1 MLSEICKEIESTP
14 PISNKE
20 IFDGFNLVSGHP
32 WDAVVKSD
40 ITTYYNCLYRIVKQE
55 NPKTILEIG
64 TAFGMSAA
72 TMLKAS
78 PEPEL
83 FISLD
88 LGIYGEQL
96 GFSQN
101 NIDFARTRLHTWCC
115 RNEIP
120 LDRVRLYRANSQPS
134 GVGDNE
140 NIASDVPRWH
150 QIPDLVRLLTGYE
163 FDVIFVDGKHTEDG
177 LLNDFKTFWPFLKE
191 GGLIICD
198 DLHDEAT
205 YKNIFPWAGQTI
217 DSFYTFRKEYARE
230 IEDSHIWNYPQVIP
244 ADFTGLRPFGFIRK
258 KKQKTSTGAGKGFEV
273 FDTPEA
279 LEINWARQDHLASL
293 GLDLAHKS
301 VLEVGAG
308 VGRHT
313 AFFEKLGCTVVST
326 DARPENVEEHFRRYP
341 HRKGCVEV
349 ADLNLPGSHKKFGVF
364 DIVYCYGTLYH
375 LNDPELCI
383 RDLSENCKEL
393 FLLETCVNP
402 EDNNKINNVTEN
414 QETKN
419 QSFSGVGCRPARD
432 WIMNELNK
440 YYPFVYC
447 SKSQPDYPEF
457 PLVWPASSSNTI
469 TNYRSVFVASRH
481 PLTHGTLSRNLL
493 SIQNP
498 LENLLTKKI
507 AKISQIPLIKKIY
520 QKIHNYWRS
529 PKMLVPFTL
538 FYDEGSHL
546 KNAFELNFYGDDIQ
560 KSIDI
565 ARTDNIFWPTTENDH
580 IASPFFIL
588 KNGLHKAKKNIR
600 IHMIFAPAQSS
611 DEIFIL
617 YIQDEKFNN
626 LFSQSFSKT
635 PQRMN
640 LEFSQI
646 ILLRSEFS
654 KCRIVLRTIRQ
665 KPMPIPISLKVEELV
680 IIF

>member
-1 MLSEICKEIESTP
+1 MLSEICKEIEIIP

-20 IFDGFNLVSGHP
+20 IFDEFNLVSGHP
-32 WDAVVKSD
+32 WDAVVNSD

-78 PEPEL
+78 PDLEL
-83 FISLD
+83 FISVD
-88 LGIYGEQL
+88 LGIYGEQQ

-101 NIDFARTRLHTWCC
+101 NIDFARTRLHSWCC

-120 LDRVRLYRANSQPS
+120 LDRVRFYRANSQPAS
-134 GVGDNE
+134 AGDNE

-191 GGLIICD
+191 CGLIICD

-217 DSFYTFRKEYARE
+217 DSFNTFRKEYARE

-258 KKQKTSTGAGKGFEV
+258 KKQNILAGTGKGFEV
-273 FDTPEA
+273 FDTQEA
-279 LEINWARQDHLASL
+279 LEINRARQDHLASL
-293 GLDLAHKS
+293 GMDLAHKS

-326 DARPENVEEHFRRYP
+326 DARPENVEEDLRRYP
-341 HRKGCVEV
+341 RRNGRVEV
-349 ADLNLPGSHKKFGVF
+349 ADLNDPGSHKKFGAF

-402 EDNNKINNVTEN
+402 EDNGQINNVTEN
-414 QETKN
+414 QETKK
-419 QSFSGVGCRPARD
+419 QSFSGVRCRPARD
-432 WIMNELNK
+432 WIMHELSN

-447 SKSQPDYPEF
+447 SKSQPDYSEF
-457 PLVWPASSSNTI
+457 PLIWPVSPSYISP
-469 TNYRSVFVASRH
+469 NYRSIFVASRYL
-481 PLTHGTLSRNLL
+481 LTQGTLSQNLL

-498 LENLLTKKI
+498 LEDLLTKKK
-507 AKISQIPLIKKIY
+507 AKKSRILLIEKFY
-520 QKIHNYWRS
+520 QKIFNY
-529 PKMLVPFTL
+529 
-538 FYDEGSHL
+538 
-546 KNAFELNFYGDDIQ
+546 
-560 KSIDI
+560 
-565 ARTDNIFWPTTENDH
+565 
-580 IASPFFIL
+580 
-588 KNGLHKAKKNIR
+588 
-600 IHMIFAPAQSS
+600 
-611 DEIFIL
+611 
-617 YIQDEKFNN
+617 
-626 LFSQSFSKT
+626 
-635 PQRMN
+635 
-640 LEFSQI
+640 
-646 ILLRSEFS
+646 
-654 KCRIVLRTIRQ
+654 
-665 KPMPIPISLKVEELV
+665 
-680 IIF
+680 